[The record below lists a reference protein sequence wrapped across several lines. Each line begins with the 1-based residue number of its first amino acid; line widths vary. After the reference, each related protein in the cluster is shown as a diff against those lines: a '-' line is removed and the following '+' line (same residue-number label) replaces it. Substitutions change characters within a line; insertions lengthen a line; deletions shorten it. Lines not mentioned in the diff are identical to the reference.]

1 MTTIGVVIIV
11 ILVGLTIV
19 AGIIIYCCCFNKKP
33 VDGAN
38 PNKAEDPLPKVD
50 DPED

>member
-19 AGIIIYCCCFNKKP
+19 AGIVIYCCCFNKKP
-33 VDGAN
+33 VTD
-38 PNKAEDPLPKVD
+38 PNQAEEPLPKVD